1 MRNLYLTSCPLLV
14 LFFSPVAARRGLWPV
29 LLHSMNIKAEEF
41 IEKNL
46 ESILPH
52 LLEVNADNQVWKQ
65 HISMFHTYIFVVL
78 FCLKKMNCRI
88 SASVLWFGPCWY
100 LVNATRELMCNLS
113 PQAVK
118 NAVGALSS
126 ISPIKLLPRIIS
138 HVTEGL
144 SRPDLLQVTR
154 EEFDIMLTPEGELY
168 DNSIIQ
174 R

>member
-1 MRNLYLTSCPLLV
+1 
-14 LFFSPVAARRGLWPV
+14 
-29 LLHSMNIKAEEF
+29 
-41 IEKNL
+41 
-46 ESILPH
+46 
-52 LLEVNADNQVWKQ
+52 
-65 HISMFHTYIFVVL
+65 
-78 FCLKKMNCRI
+78 
-88 SASVLWFGPCWY
+88 
-100 LVNATRELMCNLS
+100 MCNLS